1 MNQSFSSSRRKEKLF
16 SFVDISEQASRVS
29 LSTVMPS
36 MSEPK
41 LLCEVAFANGNTIKL
56 STAVTPENF
65 KVLVRLLKANSHSK
79 LRIEL
84 IKVTSNN
91 LKFTI
96 KHSF

>member
-1 MNQSFSSSRRKEKLF
+1 MNESFSSSRRKAKSF
-16 SFVDISEQASRVS
+16 SFIDISEQASKAS

-84 IKVTSNN
+84 IKVTNNN

>member
-1 MNQSFSSSRRKEKLF
+1 MNESFSSSRRKAKSF
-16 SFVDISEQASRVS
+16 SFIDISEQASKAS

-65 KVLVRLLKANSHSK
+65 KIFAEALKSQ
-79 LRIEL
+79 
-84 IKVTSNN
+84 
-91 LKFTI
+91 F
-96 KHSF
+96 SF

>member
-1 MNQSFSSSRRKEKLF
+1 MNQSFSSPRRKEKSF

-56 STAVTPENF
+56 STAVTPDNF
-65 KVLVRLLKANSHSK
+65 KVLIEALKNA
-79 LRIEL
+79 
-84 IKVTSNN
+84 
-91 LKFTI
+91 
-96 KHSF
+96 

>member
-56 STAVTPENF
+56 STAVTPDNF
-65 KVLVRLLKANSHSK
+65 KVLIEALKNA
-79 LRIEL
+79 
-84 IKVTSNN
+84 
-91 LKFTI
+91 
-96 KHSF
+96 

>member
-1 MNQSFSSSRRKEKLF
+1 MNKSFSSSRRKAKSF
-16 SFVDISEQASRVS
+16 SFIDISEQASKAS

-65 KVLVRLLKANSHSK
+65 KIFAEALKSQ
-79 LRIEL
+79 
-84 IKVTSNN
+84 
-91 LKFTI
+91 F
-96 KHSF
+96 SF

>member
-1 MNQSFSSSRRKEKLF
+1 MWYVVIFFVETSLTYTEEKLF

-56 STAVTPENF
+56 STAVTPDNF
-65 KVLVRLLKANSHSK
+65 KVLVEALKNA
-79 LRIEL
+79 
-84 IKVTSNN
+84 
-91 LKFTI
+91 
-96 KHSF
+96 